1 MLQNKKFLKHTKIKN
16 FSIINNFVPNIS
28 QNLSKFKII
37 ILSNYSIMNQNL
49 SKSNNLKQLIRQT
62 IPAILMLFVFN
73 TVLYAQGNI
82 NVRGTVTDNTGE
94 PLIGATVIVK
104 GQSALGTVT
113 DIDGNFQ
120 LTVPS
125 EQSVL
130 VFSYVGMST
139 KETKVGKQR
148 NIQVALEEDNQLE
161 EVVVVGYGQQKKAS
175 VVGAITQTT
184 GEVLERSAGIGSV
197 SAALTGNLP
206 GIATIASTGQPGEE
220 DPRIYIRGAAA
231 WNQDAQPLILVDGV
245 KREIKS
251 VDITSVATISV
262 LKDASAT
269 AVYGVE
275 GANGVILITTKRG
288 VEGKARID
296 VGFNATLKAVSKLP
310 RKYDSYDGYMLRNQ
324 AIEHELALGGAASW
338 AYYRPQTFIDNF
350 RNQDYTVKPN
360 YNAYGDYLGDYSQAE
375 RYPNIDWQEEMFK
388 DFTLSYNTNINL
400 SGGTKFVKYFVAF
413 DFQNEGDMTRIWDN
427 HQGYEGGYSYNRL
440 NVRSNLDFQITKT
453 TQFRVN
459 LAGSNAQ
466 QKTPRYYYGNS
477 GEFFQQQQWAG
488 AYRMPPNV
496 YPVRFANGA
505 WGYSRLAAS
514 NMANSPMNVATSG
527 YELGTIT
534 RIFTDFSLEQNLD
547 FVTKGLIAR
556 GTISWDNEFRE
567 GNRGIANGPNGGG
580 GHVNNT
586 AYIKPEDGQ
595 LLFENEIFATTGFD
609 FFEKRDWEHQAGRVS
624 STSRATEMSLQLFWG
639 REFGV
644 HNITVMGNWKRRINA
659 GNADLEFKREDW
671 VFRTTYD
678 LMDKYFAEFNGA
690 YNGSQK
696 FSPDNRFAF
705 FCSGAAGWMLSEEKF
720 MRRLKEKRIIDMF
733 KIRGSIGEIGDDSAG
748 DRWAYLTNW
757 QVIGPFT
764 MNIDNSQ
771 SIFTGYKEASVAMPD
786 LRWATVS
793 KKNLGFDY
801 AILGGMFAGS
811 FDWFRDDRY
820 DIFIF
825 GSDRS
830 VPSYYGAAKTPDI
843 NKGKIK
849 NTGFEFE
856 VRFNKVLKNGMR
868 FWTNANYTYAHNI
881 IKLKDDPALIPS
893 YRKAQGY
900 SQGQYT
906 SFIDNGFIGNYDE
919 LYSVPERES
928 NDSQVLI
935 GDHYIVDFNGDG
947 KVDETNDQAPYGYT
961 GTPEHTYNAT
971 VGWEWKGWSMFAQMY
986 GVTGVTRDVTLTSF
1000 PDQLLTVYDNGKWW
1014 NPADGTG
1021 KVVVPRFNTQ
1031 VSYNNGTQFLFDGS
1045 YFRLKNVEVAYTWT
1059 KGWIKNLG
1067 FTSLKIYLNANNL
1080 FLITK
1085 MPDDRESNYGWSGG
1099 GGAYPTV
1106 RRYNIG
1112 FKLYL

>member
-1 MLQNKKFLKHTKIKN
+1 MKHLTIIKHT
-16 FSIINNFVPNIS
+16 VPT
-28 QNLSKFKII
+28 L
-37 ILSNYSIMNQNL
+37 
-49 SKSNNLKQLIRQT
+49 
-62 IPAILMLFVFN
+62 LMLLVPL
-73 TVLYAQGNI
+73 VMWAQGGI
-82 NVRGTVTDNTGE
+82 KVSGTVIAEGGD
-94 PLIGATVIVK
+94 PLIGATVLVK
-104 GQSALGTVT
+104 GNASRGTIT

-120 LTVPS
+120 LEVPS

-130 VFSYVGMST
+130 VFSYVGMTS
-139 KETKVGKQR
+139 KEVRVGKQR
-148 NIQVALEEDNQLE
+148 SIKVSLEEENTLD

-184 GEVLERSAGIGSV
+184 GEVLERAAGIGSV
-197 SAALTGNLP
+197 GAALTGNLP
-206 GIATIASTGQPGEE
+206 GVATIASSGQPGEE

-245 KREIKS
+245 KREIQS
-251 VDITSVATISV
+251 VDISSVATISV

-338 AYYRPQTFIDNF
+338 AYYRPQTFINNF
-350 RNQDYTVKPN
+350 RNQDYTVKPH
-360 YNAYGDYLGDYSQAE
+360 YNANGDYLGDYSQAE

-388 DFTLSYNTNINL
+388 TTALSYNANINF
-400 SGGTKFVKYFVAF
+400 SGGTQFVKYFVAF
-413 DFQNEGDMTRIWDN
+413 DYQNEGDMTKIWDN

-453 TQFRVN
+453 TQFHVS

-466 QKTPRYYYGNS
+466 RKTPRYYYGNS
-477 GEFFQQQQWAG
+477 GEFFQQQNWAG

-496 YPVRFANGA
+496 FPVKFSNGA

-514 NMANSPMNVATSG
+514 NMANSPMNVATAG
-527 YELGTIT
+527 YEIRTIT
-534 RIFTDFSLEQNLD
+534 NIFTDFALEQKLD
-547 FVTKGLIAR
+547 FITKGLVAR
-556 GTISWDNEFRE
+556 GTISWDNRFDE
-567 GNRGIANGPNGGG
+567 GSRGIDAAGG

-586 AYIKPEDGQ
+586 AYILPEDGE
-595 LLFENEIFATTGFD
+595 LLFENEIYPKTGFD
-609 FFEKRDWEHQAGRVS
+609 FYEKRDWNTAAGSVS
-624 STSRATEMSLQLFWG
+624 STSRATEMSAQLFWG
-639 REFGV
+639 RQFGD
-644 HNITVMGNWKRRINA
+644 HNVTLMGNWKRRISA
-659 GNADLEFKREDW
+659 GNADLENRREDW

-678 LMDKYFAEFNGA
+678 FKGRYFAEFNGA

-705 FCSGAAGWMLSEEKF
+705 FCSGAVGWMLSEEKF
-720 MRRLKEKRIIDMF
+720 MKPLKDKKILDMF
-733 KIRGSIGEIGDDSAG
+733 KIRGSYGEIGDDSAG
-748 DRWAYLTNW
+748 DRWAYLTGW
-757 QVIGPFT
+757 EVIGPYQ
-764 MNIDNSQ
+764 MGIDRSNSP
-771 SIFTGYKEASVAMPD
+771 FTGYKEASIASPD

-793 KKNLGFDY
+793 KKNIGFDY
-801 AILGGMFAGS
+801 GFLGGMFAGS

-820 DIFIF
+820 DIFIY
-825 GSDRS
+825 GGDRS

-849 NTGFEFE
+849 NSGFELE
-856 VRFNKVLKNGMR
+856 LRFNKVLKNGMR
-868 FWTNANYTYAHNI
+868 FWANANYTFARNV

-893 YRKAQGY
+893 YRKAEGY
-900 SQGQYT
+900 AQGQFHSY
-906 SFIDNGFIGNYDE
+906 IDNGFIGTYDQ
-919 LYSVPERES
+919 LYSAPAHQS
-928 NDSQVLI
+928 NDSQVII

-947 KVDETNDQAPYGYT
+947 VVDVTNDQAPFGYT
-961 GTPEHTYNAT
+961 GNPEHTYNAT
-971 VGWEWKGWSMFAQMY
+971 IGWEWKGFSMFAQLY

-1000 PDQLLTVYDNGKWW
+1000 PDQLLTVYDTGAWW
-1014 NPADGTG
+1014 NPASGSGD
-1021 KVVVPRFNTQ
+1021 VVVPRLYTQ
-1031 VSYNNGTQFLFDGS
+1031 ATGGNNGTQFIFDGS

-1059 KGWIKNLG
+1059 KGWIKKLG
-1067 FTSLKIYLNANNL
+1067 FTSLKIYLNGNNL

-1085 MPDDRESNYGWSGG
+1085 MPDDRESNYGWSGS

-1106 RRYNIG
+1106 RRYNFG
-1112 FKLYL
+1112 FKLYI